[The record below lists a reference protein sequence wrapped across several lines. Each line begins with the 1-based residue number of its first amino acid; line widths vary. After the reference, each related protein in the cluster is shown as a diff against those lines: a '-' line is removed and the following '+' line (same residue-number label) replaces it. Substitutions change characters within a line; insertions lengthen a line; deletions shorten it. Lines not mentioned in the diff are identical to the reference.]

1 MRAGPQASKMRSK
14 EEELQV
20 GHSRRCLGEKRCG
33 FDLGRCQ
40 GVEEGRDRG
49 LRNHTDWSR

>member
-20 GHSRRCLGEKRCG
+20 GHSRRCLGEKKCG

-40 GVEEGRDRG
+40 GVEEGRDGG